1 MYLGWF
7 SLKNMLYSMPRIAN
21 IQNHVDL
28 REFSFQIASFLALV
42 VVESKNL
49 ALKRLI

>member
-1 MYLGWF
+1 
-7 SLKNMLYSMPRIAN
+7 MPRIAN
-21 IQNHVDL
+21 IQKHVDH
-28 REFSFQIASFLALV
+28 REFGFRIASFLALV